1 MINLKLVECYFQFT
15 HIIRLHLW
23 WHLYI
28 MIMWIPVDYI
38 NYRWFLKNKKFI
50 IFDKK
55 LMKIYNQQNFY
66 ILTIFQNILP

>member
-1 MINLKLVECYFQFT
+1 MTSVY
-15 HIIRLHLW
+15 H
-23 WHLYI
+23 

-66 ILTIFQNILP
+66 ILTIFQNILL